1 MTILGLVHSG
11 RRAPPSP
18 KPFRRVDRESSMMP
32 LDNWLSHNRIPMIQ
46 VDTKLQTQYSVNQPD
61 YENKNYSLKRDSIL
75 KNE

>member
-1 MTILGLVHSG
+1 
-11 RRAPPSP
+11 
-18 KPFRRVDRESSMMP
+18 MMP